1 MRQTVAA
8 AHVRR
13 PRPPYAAAA
22 PGTAMRRYGVW
33 AVPTAGPVGTW
44 LVDVRGRGPE
54 GDVAS
59 TSRWRTT
66 RAGHGYHVAPSA
78 ACAGH

>member
-1 MRQTVAA
+1 
-8 AHVRR
+8 
-13 PRPPYAAAA
+13 
-22 PGTAMRRYGVW
+22 MRRYAVW
-33 AVPTAGPVGTW
+33 TVPTAGPVGTW